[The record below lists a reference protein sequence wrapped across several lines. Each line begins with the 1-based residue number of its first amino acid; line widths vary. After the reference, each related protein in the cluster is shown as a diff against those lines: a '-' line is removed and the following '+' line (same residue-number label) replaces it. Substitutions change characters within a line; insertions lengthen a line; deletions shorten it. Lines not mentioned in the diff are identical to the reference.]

1 MRAWSAG
8 IVAAVLLA
16 TACAD
21 QGAAAQASSG
31 ASTAAS
37 SSTRPVV
44 TATAEAPATSA
55 TSTTSTSPATRTAPA
70 TSTSAAV
77 ATASTCADQALAE
90 LSPTAR
96 AGQVLLVGVPA
107 TSPLATGRTLAALHV
122 GGIFLHGR
130 VAGSSTLRTALASVK
145 KAARADGTFPL
156 FVSADEE
163 GGLVQTVTGG
173 TVPAFPTALVQGSWS
188 TTTLRSRTSTWAKQI
203 AALGLNLDLAP
214 VADTVP
220 ASLGTANPP
229 IGKYRRE
236 YGMTPSSVGRA
247 IGVVVPALTAAHV
260 GATVKHFPGLGRVH
274 YNTDTSSRAVDSTT
288 TATDPYLQPFVTGM
302 KAGALAVMVSSARY
316 PKLDSANPAMWSQKI
331 VTGLLR
337 QRLKWSGLVV
347 SDDLGQ
353 AVAASSLS
361 VAARATTFLRAGGD
375 LVLTVQ
381 PSQAATMR
389 TAIARAAAA
398 HTSWRR
404 IVDTAARRVLAA
416 KISLGLIHC

>member
-1 MRAWSAG
+1 
-8 IVAAVLLA
+8 
-16 TACAD
+16 
-21 QGAAAQASSG
+21 
-31 ASTAAS
+31 
-37 SSTRPVV
+37 
-44 TATAEAPATSA
+44 
-55 TSTTSTSPATRTAPA
+55 
-70 TSTSAAV
+70 
-77 ATASTCADQALAE
+77 
-90 LSPTAR
+90 
-96 AGQVLLVGVPA
+96 
-107 TSPLATGRTLAALHV
+107 
-122 GGIFLHGR
+122 
-130 VAGSSTLRTALASVK
+130 
-145 KAARADGTFPL
+145 
-156 FVSADEE
+156 
-163 GGLVQTVTGG
+163 
-173 TVPAFPTALVQGSWS
+173 
-188 TTTLRSRTSTWAKQI
+188 
-203 AALGLNLDLAP
+203 
-214 VADTVP
+214 
-220 ASLGTANPP
+220 
-229 IGKYRRE
+229 
-236 YGMTPSSVGRA
+236 
-247 IGVVVPALTAAHV
+247 
-260 GATVKHFPGLGRVH
+260 
-274 YNTDTSSRAVDSTT
+274 
-288 TATDPYLQPFVTGM
+288 M